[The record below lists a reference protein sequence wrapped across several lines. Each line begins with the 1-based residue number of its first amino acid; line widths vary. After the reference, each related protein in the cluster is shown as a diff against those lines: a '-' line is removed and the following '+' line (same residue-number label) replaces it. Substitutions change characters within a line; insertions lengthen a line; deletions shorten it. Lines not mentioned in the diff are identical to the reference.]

1 MAMTKTN
8 FFILTNLE
16 NFEITMIYNTFVT
29 TKIQKAKKA
38 KLRRIFIDKR
48 LSLSDRE
55 REIFSEKIA
64 DNFFKAFKFNDIR
77 VLHCFLPLEKF
88 AEVDTFLIF
97 KRIWNEFPEIK
108 TVVPKMNLRD
118 NELDSVLFNESS
130 TLEKNQWGVREPID
144 GEYVSSKDID
154 LVILPLL
161 CFDLRGFRVGYGKG
175 FYDRFLSSVRQNCLK
190 IGLSFFDPVDEIID
204 VSINDVKMDFCVTPD
219 RVFNF
224 ECDSDSNRK

>member
-1 MAMTKTN
+1 MTS
-8 FFILTNLE
+8 
-16 NFEITMIYNTFVT
+16 
-29 TKIQKAKKA
+29 KIQRAEKA

-48 LSLSDRE
+48 LSLSDEE
-55 REIFSEKIA
+55 RQMLSARIA
-64 DNFFKAFKFNDIR
+64 DNFFKAFKLDDIR

-88 AEVDTFLIF
+88 AEVDTFLIL
-97 KRIWNEFPEIK
+97 KRIWNEFSEIK
-108 TVVPKMNLRD
+108 TVAPKISLKD
-118 NELDSVLFNESS
+118 DKLDSVLFDELSA
-130 TLEKNQWGVREPID
+130 LERNQWGIREPVD
-144 GEYVSSKDID
+144 GENVNSEDID

-161 CFDLRGFRVGYGKG
+161 CFDLQGFRVGYGKG

-224 ECDSDSNRK
+224 KCGGDLDRK